1 MAFTVVVGNA
11 ILNGF
16 LLGTAI
22 AVPTD
27 WDVSLHTATPGEDGA
42 NEVAAGGYAYARQ
55 LPSIGA
61 VAAKA
66 ATSDAA
72 LTWTNMPS
80 VTVTHVGLW
89 GYFTDTWVFLWGNA
103 LGASKVVPAEATF
116 ELPIADLDFL
126 LT

>member
-1 MAFTVVVGNA
+1 MPFTTVVGNA
-11 ILNGF
+11 ILNGY
-16 LLGTAI
+16 LKGTLI
-22 AVPTD
+22 VLPTD
-27 WDVSLHTATPGEDGA
+27 WDVSLHTGDPGQDGS
-42 NEVAAGGYAYARQ
+42 NEVAAGAYTYARQ
-55 LPSIGA
+55 EPSIGA

-66 ATSDAA
+66 ATNDVA

-80 VTVTHVGLW
+80 ATVTHAGLW

-103 LGASKVVPAEATF
+103 LAASKVVPAAATF